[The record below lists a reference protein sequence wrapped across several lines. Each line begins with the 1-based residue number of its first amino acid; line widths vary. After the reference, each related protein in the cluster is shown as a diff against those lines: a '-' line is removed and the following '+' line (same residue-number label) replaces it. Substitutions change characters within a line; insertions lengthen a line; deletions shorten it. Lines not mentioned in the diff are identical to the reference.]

1 MYFECKFLDL
11 PPIPEAL
18 IENIQPGNIIRDYP
32 GREYTRNG
40 ATLTSAPSPFYTV
53 SAELEQWIQDN
64 ICRDYNEVGIRYSYG
79 GPESPSTVVH
89 TDETRNYV
97 LMYNLDNGGG
107 YLSFWQEWGHGLVR
121 EGRHLI
127 NDYSKIIR
135 IGRHETPNFK
145 WYLIDARILHSVESL
160 KSTRIN
166 IQVSLNYD
174 IQPH

>member
-11 PPIPEAL
+11 PQIPNNL
-18 IENIQPGNIIRDYP
+18 IENIVPGNTIRNYP
-32 GREYTRNG
+32 GQEYIRNG
-40 ATLTSAPSPFYTV
+40 VTLTSAPSPFYTV

-79 GPESPSTVVH
+79 NPESPSTVVH
-89 TDETRNYV
+89 TDETRTYV

-107 YLSFWQEWGHGLVR
+107 RLNFWQEWGHRVVR

-127 NDYSKIIR
+127 TDYSKIIR
-135 IGRHETPNFK
+135 IGQYETPNFE
-145 WYLIDARILHSVESL
+145 WYIIDARILHSVESM

-166 IQVSLNYD
+166 IQISLNYD
-174 IQPH
+174 FQPH